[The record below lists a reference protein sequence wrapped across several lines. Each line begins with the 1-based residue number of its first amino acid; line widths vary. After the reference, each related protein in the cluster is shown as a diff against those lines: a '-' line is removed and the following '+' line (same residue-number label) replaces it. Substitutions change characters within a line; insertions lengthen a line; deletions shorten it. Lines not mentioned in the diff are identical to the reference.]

1 MNRGLGCVLVGH
13 DLYMTSLLKL
23 VNLGRCPYQ
32 TCVVMTQ
39 GGFVLR
45 SSKSDDHSTA
55 HGHVLSR
62 VVSRLI
68 RISVFPCFWDFDFF
82 VK

>member
-1 MNRGLGCVLVGH
+1 
-13 DLYMTSLLKL
+13 
-23 VNLGRCPYQ
+23 
-32 TCVVMTQ
+32 MTQ

-68 RISVFPCFWDFDFF
+68 RISVFPLVMGGFDFF